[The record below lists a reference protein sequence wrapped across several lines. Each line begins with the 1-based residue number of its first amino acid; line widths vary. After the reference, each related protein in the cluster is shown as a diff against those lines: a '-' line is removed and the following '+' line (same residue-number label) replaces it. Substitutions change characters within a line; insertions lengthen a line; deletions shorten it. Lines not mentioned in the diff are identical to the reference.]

1 MRTYTRETG
10 EYKTST
16 TYPSKSAVSYYD
28 PDHDFSVLI
37 RTLRYIINKSGY
49 DLMGRIELRNKFTGK
64 IYK

>member
-16 TYPSKSAVSYYD
+16 THPSKSAIQYYD

-37 RTLRYIINKSGY
+37 RTLRYIISKSGY
-49 DLMGRIELRNKFTGK
+49 ELMGRIELRNMFTGK

>member
-16 TYPSKSAVSYYD
+16 TYHSKSAVTYYD

-49 DLMGRIELRNKFTGK
+49 DLMGRIELRNKFTGE